1 MPAGYQELFMEQGA
15 TFSIKIT
22 LDAVNALPYDLTGYS
37 ANSQM
42 KTSYY
47 SSNSI
52 ATFATTISNT
62 PTDGNITLNLTHQ
75 ETANIAAGRYVYD
88 LYLCDNINDNR
99 SRVLEGIINV
109 SPGVTL
115 DAC

>member
-52 ATFATTISNT
+52 A
-62 PTDGNITLNLTHQ
+62 Q
-75 ETANIAAGRYVYD
+75 
-88 LYLCDNINDNR
+88 
-99 SRVLEGIINV
+99 
-109 SPGVTL
+109 
-115 DAC
+115 

>member
-22 LDAVNALPYDLTGYS
+22 LDAVTTLPYDLTGYS

-47 SSNSI
+47 SSNAV
-52 ATFATTISNT
+52 ATFVTSISKT
-62 PTDGNITLNLTHQ
+62 PTDGNITLDLTHQ
-75 ETANIAAGRYVYD
+75 ETSNISPGRYVYD

-99 SRVLEGIINV
+99 SRVLEGIVNV